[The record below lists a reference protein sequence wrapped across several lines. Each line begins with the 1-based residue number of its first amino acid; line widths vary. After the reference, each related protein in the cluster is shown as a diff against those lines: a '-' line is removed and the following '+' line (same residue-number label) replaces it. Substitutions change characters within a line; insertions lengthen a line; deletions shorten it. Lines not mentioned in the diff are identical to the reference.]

1 LGEIEPGGEVVA
13 VCKQHARAQAVV
25 AFQAFVCAA
34 EVLHHLDVEG
44 VSLCR
49 PVEPYVQHAI
59 ALFDYDSWHS
69 FDSKL

>member
-1 LGEIEPGGEVVA
+1 MGEIEPGGEVVA

-34 EVLHHLDVEG
+34 EVLQHLDVEG

-49 PVEPYVQHAI
+49 PFEPYVQHAI

-69 FDSKL
+69 FDGKL